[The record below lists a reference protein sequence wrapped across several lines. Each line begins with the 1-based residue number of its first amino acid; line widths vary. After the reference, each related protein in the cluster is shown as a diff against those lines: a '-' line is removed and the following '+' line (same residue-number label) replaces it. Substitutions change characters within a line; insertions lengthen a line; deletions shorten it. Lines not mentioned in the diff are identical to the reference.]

1 MFVQIERGVSLLVL
15 KYSRTYPQS
24 PIPAP
29 WCVCMC
35 VCETQNA
42 GTDPRIPALRGG
54 NFNQTSYNRPLGDI
68 AGCKALK
75 SDVRRGPMMQKPL
88 SGTLDHQEF
97 LRVKNRND
105 GNPGENT
112 PGSPPGQHTRSPRV
126 RAGGGRAR
134 LVREGNARGECDELV
149 ALQSST
155 NQSIPSQRRI
165 SDTPG
170 TEDVREAGISLLQN
184 LFHPLVQI

>member
-42 GTDPRIPALRGG
+42 GTDPRIPTLRGG
-54 NFNQTSYNRPLGDI
+54 NFNKTSYNRPLGDI

-75 SDVRRGPMMQKPL
+75 SDVRRGPMMQKLL
-88 SGTLDHQEF
+88 SGTLDHREF

-105 GNPGENT
+105 GSPGENT

-134 LVREGNARGECDELV
+134 PVRVTMGRRCIDRGRPHVKTCEGCYARMVREWNGR
-149 ALQSST
+149 
-155 NQSIPSQRRI
+155 
-165 SDTPG
+165 
-170 TEDVREAGISLLQN
+170 AG
-184 LFHPLVQI
+184 VM